1 MKFEHEVAT
10 LPEVDAI
17 TIRMQEHRLLRW
29 TQLEVRAVAARD
41 EQGAGALRIASA
53 HEHVEI
59 NKAAELEV
67 AIDLKSQGRS
77 LVWDGG
83 DPVTFEIL
91 EHAAQFSDK
100 HEIACSVLLEVVAY
114 LL

>member
-1 MKFEHEVAT
+1 M
-10 LPEVDAI
+10 
-17 TIRMQEHRLLRW
+17 
-29 TQLEVRAVAARD
+29 VRRVAARD

-83 DPVTFEIL
+83 DPVTFECK
-91 EHAAQFSDK
+91 S
-100 HEIACSVLLEVVAY
+100 IASCAGLSWRCGR
-114 LL
+114 